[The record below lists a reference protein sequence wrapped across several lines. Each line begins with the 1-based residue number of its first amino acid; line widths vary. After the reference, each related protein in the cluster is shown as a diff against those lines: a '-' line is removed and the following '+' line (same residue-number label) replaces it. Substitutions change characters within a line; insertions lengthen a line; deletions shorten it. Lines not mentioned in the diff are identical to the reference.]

1 MLLMIFRLV
10 LYKKE
15 EGINIIWEK
24 YTYPLKL
31 PPHYQYLPKLPIISM
46 FPLNYQKCPIMTK
59 IPLIK
64 KIFKKKKKKTKG
76 WLNHPQHLGV
86 VGPLHLPGGSVWLIP
101 PDTWGGFQTTFF
113 FSF

>member
-64 KIFKKKKKKTKG
+64 KIFKKKKKKNQGVAEPPPTPRGG
-76 WLNHPQHLGV
+76 WTTPPPRWFGVADPPRHLGRFSND
-86 VGPLHLPGGSVWLIP
+86 L
-101 PDTWGGFQTTFF
+101 FF
-113 FSF
+113 